1 MFLASKWIL
10 SKFYRFLWSKML
22 QVWRPK
28 TFYLEPLW
36 TRRVNHRQEA
46 HWHNQYEYLTHHCF
60 LFLAQQETGEMPG
73 LCQLQPPQTQ
83 HHSRCRRQGKT
94 VLPGRSTN
102 KIYFTYHNSTSMT
115 VAKNPPVGKSYCPQL
130 RELAHQDF
138 FQQYLFGITPIT
150 YMRV

>member
-1 MFLASKWIL
+1 M
-10 SKFYRFLWSKML
+10 
-22 QVWRPK
+22 
-28 TFYLEPLW
+28 T
-36 TRRVNHRQEA
+36 
-46 HWHNQYEYLTHHCF
+46 HCF

-83 HHSRCRRQGKT
+83 HHPWCRRQGKT

-130 RELAHQDF
+130 QELAHQDF
-138 FQQYLFGITPIT
+138 FQQYLFGITPK
-150 YMRV
+150 RVLGDDLGEEDSLVSFAQHGAVR